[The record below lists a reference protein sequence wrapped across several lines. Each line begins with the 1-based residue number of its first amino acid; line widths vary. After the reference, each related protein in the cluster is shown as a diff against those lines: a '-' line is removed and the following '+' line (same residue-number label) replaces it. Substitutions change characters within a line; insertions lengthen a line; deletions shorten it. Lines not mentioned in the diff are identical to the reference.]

1 MTAEKIRCKVDK
13 VAEGKYRVLR
23 LVDGEWLVWL
33 RNRQRDWRDSSWWN
47 AYYPTPADAKKA
59 AAEEAARER
68 KESKDSEEFATSSAA
83 A

>member
-1 MTAEKIRCKVDK
+1 MTAEKIRCRVDK

-23 LVDGEWLVWL
+23 LVDGEWRIWL
-33 RNRQRDWRDSSWWN
+33 ENKQYDWREKSWRK

-68 KESKDSEEFATSSAA
+68 KESKDSEEFEV
-83 A
+83 

>member
-1 MTAEKIRCKVDK
+1 MTDEKIRCKVDK

-23 LVDGEWLVWL
+23 LVDGEWRVWL
-33 RNRQRDWRDSSWWN
+33 ENKQYDWREKSWWK

-68 KESKDSEEFATSSAA
+68 KESKDSETFEV
-83 A
+83 

>member
-1 MTAEKIRCKVDK
+1 MTAEKIRCRVDK

-33 RNRQRDWRDSSWWN
+33 RNRQHDWRDNSWWN
-47 AYYPTPADAKKA
+47 AYYPTRADAKRA

-68 KESKDSEEFATSSAA
+68 KESKDSEEFEV
-83 A
+83 

>member
-1 MTAEKIRCKVDK
+1 MTDEKIRCKVDK

-33 RNRQRDWRDSSWWN
+33 ENKQHDWRDNSWWK

-59 AAEEAARER
+59 AAEEAAKER
-68 KESKDSEEFATSSAA
+68 KESKDSEEFEV
-83 A
+83 